1 MKRVVLSIYSI
12 IFLLS
17 MLNSQAFSQCNTELF
32 TNKSIRKL
40 DNGFQFSK
48 SFRVNGR
55 RGSRK
60 VVEYTCVL
68 SRNTSYM
75 VKISGQD
82 GNARGVI
89 STLSDSKNNKLI
101 SSYYNN
107 KFSDGW
113 EFKCNS
119 TGIYRIT
126 FIFNNSR
133 SYCAAAVLAFRK

>member
-1 MKRVVLSIYSI
+1 MD
-12 IFLLS
+12 F
-17 MLNSQAFSQCNTELF
+17 NSQ
-32 TNKSIRKL
+32 KV
-40 DNGFQFSK
+40 
-48 SFRVNGR
+48 FRVDGR

-133 SYCAAAVLAFRK
+133 SHCAAAVLAFRK